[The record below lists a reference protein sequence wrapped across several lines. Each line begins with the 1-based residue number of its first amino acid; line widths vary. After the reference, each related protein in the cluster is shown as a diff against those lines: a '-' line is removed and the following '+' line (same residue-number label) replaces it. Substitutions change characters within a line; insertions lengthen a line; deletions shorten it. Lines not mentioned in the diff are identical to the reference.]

1 MRVVVVG
8 AGAIGSLFGALL
20 LRAGNDVTLVGRP
33 AHVETIARNGL
44 RIEGRTTGT
53 YRVRAVAELPLALEV
68 DLGLLTVKSY
78 DLGAAAEIFGRTV
91 KFPLPVVALQNGL
104 GIEAIVEK
112 ALRTAGWSDPEQ
124 WIVRGINYVP
134 ATYVGPG
141 TVRHAGDGELLLA
154 DVGPGTHAQ
163 SIAEAFRA
171 AGVSARVTTDRDRE
185 VWRKVLVNAAI
196 LPITADH
203 RIPNGR
209 LLLDPYRAQALQLLD
224 EALSVAGA
232 EGVRFTDTDAQRE
245 LWKVVRA
252 TAENRSSML
261 QDVERARPTEIDSIS
276 GAILEMG
283 RRHGL
288 QLPATA
294 RIVQRIRSKEPR
306 PDPNGERPASKSNV

>member
-20 LRAGNDVTLVGRP
+20 LRAGHDVTLVGRP
-33 AHVETIARNGL
+33 AHVETIARKGL
-44 RIEGRTTGT
+44 QIGGRTIGNF
-53 YRVRAVAELPLALEV
+53 RIRAVAELPLALEV
-68 DLGLLTVKSY
+68 DLGLLAVKSY
-78 DLGAAAEIFGRTV
+78 DLSAATEVFGRTV

-104 GIEAIVEK
+104 GIERTVEQ
-112 ALRTAGWSDPEQ
+112 ALQTAGWSDPDQ

-134 ATYVGPG
+134 ATYIGPG
-141 TVRHAGDGELLLA
+141 TIRHAGDGDLLLA

-163 SIAEAFRA
+163 SIADAFRA
-171 AGVSARVTTDRDRE
+171 AGISARVTTDRERE

-196 LPITADH
+196 LPLTADH
-203 RIPNGR
+203 RVPNGR

-224 EALSVAGA
+224 EALSVAQA

-261 QDVERARPTEIDSIS
+261 QDVERGRRTEIDSIS

-283 RRHGL
+283 RRRGL
-288 QLPATA
+288 SLPATA
-294 RIVQRIRSKEPR
+294 RIVQRIHAKEPR
-306 PDPNGERPASKSNV
+306 